1 MAKMEHDDE
10 KQDKKLIKKAFG
22 MHDKQLHENKKTD
35 LSALKKGG
43 KVKKM
48 AKGGVTG
55 QAMRAV
61 GRNLARAH
69 NQKPGSK

>member
-1 MAKMEHDDE
+1 M
-10 KQDKKLIKKAFG
+10 DKKEVKHIADVEVHKHEKH
-22 MHDKQLHENKKTD
+22 MHHGKKTK
-35 LSALKKGG
+35 L
-43 KVKKM
+43 

-55 QAMRAV
+55 KAMKAV

>member
-1 MAKMEHDDE
+1 MSEKEDI
-10 KQDKKLIKKAFG
+10 KQDKAIVKKAFS
-22 MHDKQLHENKKTD
+22 MHDKQEHGGKHTD
-35 LSALKKGG
+35 LSKLKKGG

-55 QAMRAV
+55 QAMKAM
-61 GRNLARAH
+61 GRNLARAR

>member
-35 LSALKKGG
+35 LSGLKKGG

-55 QAMRAV
+55 QSMRAV